1 MKHVA
6 TFALLVLLCAPAKA
20 QFGGMGGGM
29 GGGIA
34 VRPMTPA
41 ESIDLEIM
49 QMEQEADKAALKE
62 ALLAQARLG
71 MKPIPGGKAEKEQFA
86 EETAVLRDFI
96 AKKKEAMTAR
106 AAEMTDKR
114 TAGRRAPAAARASQ
128 TPESDNK
135 QDAVERYEKAKIEV
149 QLLQA
154 QVNLLQEPLGDAVT
168 ALATADIAASNDET
182 QRDKAEAARKTYDKI
197 KEKVVELNKRLYQ
210 EQQVMLPMMQ
220 QVQQMQQMGMM
231 GGGFR

>member
-1 MKHVA
+1 MKRFA
-6 TFALLVLLCAPAKA
+6 AFALVILSCAPAKA
-20 QFGGMGGGM
+20 QYGGMGGMGGGM
-29 GGGIA
+29 A

-71 MKPIPGGKAEKEQFA
+71 MRPVPEGKAEKEFA
-86 EETAVLRDFI
+86 EETVALRDFI
-96 AKKKEAMTAR
+96 AKKKEVMTAR
-106 AAEMTDKR
+106 AAEMADKR

-128 TPESDNK
+128 TPEGDNK

-168 ALATADIAASNDET
+168 ALATADIAASMDET
-182 QRDKAEAARKTYDKI
+182 QREKAEAARKAYDKI
-197 KEKVVELNKRLYQ
+197 KEKVVELNKRLFQ
-210 EQQVMLPMMQ
+210 EQQVMLPMQ
-220 QVQQMQQMGMM
+220 QQMQQMQQMGMM